1 MSRKF
6 MALGPA
12 AGRRRHCSGT
22 RRPAQPILRPLTRK
36 RGNGGG
42 ARFRGAVAGAGWSVW
57 LDRARQRTL
66 PDGNRILAHHRRD
79 AIDTA
84 WPGVSPSIAEYVQ
97 AAQDA
102 MDHETR
108 QKLLVLVPGLI
119 RCSGDADAP
128 EIESARRL
136 LLAQRSLS
144 LLVPLVFEAA
154 GWPEEAE
161 ALRGSSG
168 SSFARLRGPLR
179 EAAES
184 AATNALVAA
193 VIDCAQKLVACAN
206 DGQPAR
212 QSCGGPRTIIC
223 SFSARFPLAP
233 RGWVAR
239 LADTAGV
246 VGLDGTSP
254 LWASRISCS
263 SRPSMWI
270 TATAY
275 RCGETCQRSPTGCYP
290 PRSGFRSLFTIC

>member
-1 MSRKF
+1 
-6 MALGPA
+6 MAEGLDFGALWPVP
-12 AGRRRHCSGT
+12 AGRFGWT
-22 RRPAQPILRPLTRK
+22 A
-36 RGNGGG
+36 RGN
-42 ARFRGAVAGAGWSVW
+42 APCLMEIVSW
-57 LDRARQRTL
+57 LTT
-66 PDGNRILAHHRRD
+66 G

-102 MDHETR
+102 MDDETR

-136 LLAQRSLS
+136 LLAQRTLS

-154 GWPEEAE
+154 EWPAEAE

-212 QSCGGPRTIIC
+212 QAQLPCRTAQLAVSVIQCNDAPARRLLLGDRPRMRLLEFPEEAIITIIEEAIGPARYPPPFTDPWDVLEAGERFKAAMAEGFPPAC
-223 SFSARFPLAP
+223 SGQLETRRFP
-233 RGWVAR
+233 R
-239 LADTAGV
+239 
-246 VGLDGTSP
+246 
-254 LWASRISCS
+254 
-263 SRPSMWI
+263 
-270 TATAY
+270 
-275 RCGETCQRSPTGCYP
+275 
-290 PRSGFRSLFTIC
+290 